1 MKVCAHDF
9 WPQCDKKSVCMCN
22 RTEVNM
28 NATKGENERE
38 LENEK
43 RGRRQRCSKSAV
55 CTNVGMKRHTLIG
68 TCLEIHTHTH
78 TQHADTKATHPQ
90 VSLLPGVAALLKHQC
105 TEIKVHVQVRA
116 HTHTHTRVEKCIM
129 ICIARQVAVGRG
141 RTYILHFL

>member
-1 MKVCAHDF
+1 MASVKVDTRAFPCRGCRFDKGAKDGTCANRAAYVPTCHCVYMKVCAHDF
-9 WPQCDKKSVCMCN
+9 WPQCDKKSVRMCN

-78 TQHADTKATHPQ
+78 IHSTLTQKP
-90 VSLLPGVAALLKHQC
+90 
-105 TEIKVHVQVRA
+105 
-116 HTHTHTRVEKCIM
+116 HTHRF
-129 ICIARQVAVGRG
+129 
-141 RTYILHFL
+141 HFCLVWQHS